1 MNTYKIT
8 ANTEKEDSSDKET
21 VRLLPM
27 AETHMGGAETE
38 YGKQSREMIISSSE
52 TKKCRAAVLM
62 NPDRLRKRKSV
73 SLGYGIA
80 AAGLAGALLVVNTA
94 GTVSASQRSR
104 AEEPFLS
111 GRQDQAGID
120 KSWWG
125 KDSKSDTDQESTDRD
140 IEALNRP
147 VSYWDEEEIL
157 NRWNLDP
164 DDFPS
169 DQEEE
174 APDIPDEYIPYFQE
188 VVSDAT
194 AWYSGATPPVV
205 DLSKYSP
212 RADAIRQEAA
222 NRAEKS
228 VQDKTGRI
236 LDMSK
241 SVISSAGSTRGQN
254 LVSALQDGIYSR
266 DVSAGTLVFGGI
278 GQKKEDGPDSIL
290 TLGKTGD
297 DRTNGP
303 SSVTWFLQGRD
314 ETPGQTAE
322 GSGEN
327 SDRTKE
333 VTEIT
338 NSPAARESAGKEL
351 LPVKDELPGK
361 EEPAGQNM
369 PVVSPAFH
377 YLLTPPF
384 VYNMDPGAYLSEGA
398 DPLPLPPGVYP
409 YVKPY
414 KAAGKEPDDAEQIL
428 SDDHGSDSFNDD
440 YEEAFA
446 DDSDSET
453 NENNDSDRRKLTAA
467 DQRIPFRDY
476 KCADGNST
484 FFSEGR
490 KTIFIGDSRTVGME
504 MFCGGVPE
512 EYWSAKNSMG
522 YSWMVSTGIPNVEHL
537 IDQNSDVVILMGVND
552 LGNVYNYID
561 YINMKAAEW
570 KKLGARTF
578 FVSVTPVDDS
588 RSPNAKNSR
597 IEYFNSYAQENL
609 QDVYYIDAY
618 SRIRHSFGSPDGI
631 HFDGATY
638 REIYRI
644 IEFSLY
650 RGWYE
655 QNGLWFYF
663 DCGKPLT
670 GWQYLDGQWQY
681 LDGYGV
687 RWVKDGRVGDMS
699 YIPLP
704 DFTLSGEEI
713 IGLSF

>member
-8 ANTEKEDSSDKET
+8 ANTAKEDSSDKET

-27 AETHMGGAETE
+27 AETRMGSAETE
-38 YGKQSREMIISSSE
+38 YEKQSREMPIRCSE

-62 NPDRLRKRKSV
+62 NPDGLPKRKSV
-73 SLGYGIA
+73 CRGYGIA

-94 GTVSASQRSR
+94 GTVSASQGPRT
-104 AEEPFLS
+104 EEPFLS
-111 GRQDQAGID
+111 GRQDQVRID

-125 KDSKSDTDQESTDRD
+125 KDSKSDTDQEGTDLD
-140 IEALNRP
+140 IEALNKP

-157 NRWNLDP
+157 NRWDLDP

-169 DQEEE
+169 EQEEQ

-188 VVSDAT
+188 VVSDAI
-194 AWYSGATPPVV
+194 AWYSGDTPPVGN
-205 DLSKYSP
+205 LSKYSP

-222 NRAEKS
+222 HRAEKS
-228 VQDKTGRI
+228 VQDKADRI
-236 LDMSK
+236 LEMSK
-241 SVISSAGSTRGQN
+241 SVISSAGSTRGGN

-278 GQKKEDGPDSIL
+278 SQKKEDSPDSIL
-290 TLGKTGD
+290 MLGKTEN

-314 ETPGQTAE
+314 ETPGQTAAD
-322 GSGEN
+322 SGEN
-327 SDRTKE
+327 SDKTDE
-333 VTEIT
+333 AAELS
-338 NSPAARESAGKEL
+338 NSQAVRESAGKE
-351 LPVKDELPGK
+351 ES
-361 EEPAGQNM
+361 AGQNM
-369 PVVSPAFH
+369 PVVSPTFH

-384 VYNMDPGAYLSEGA
+384 AYDMDPGVHLSQGP
-398 DPLPLPPGVYP
+398 DTLPLPPGVYP
-409 YVKPY
+409 YMKPY
-414 KAAGKEPDDAEQIL
+414 KAAEKE
-428 SDDHGSDSFNDD
+428 SDDEEEIPADDSGSDSCGDD
-440 YEEAFA
+440 FEETIA
-446 DDSDSET
+446 DVPDSET
-453 NENNDSDRRKLTAA
+453 NENTDRARRKLTVA
-467 DQRIPFRDY
+467 DNGIPFRDY
-476 KCADGNST
+476 KGSGGNSNA
-484 FFSEGR
+484 FYGGR

-504 MFCGGVPE
+504 MFCGGMPE

-561 YINMKAAEW
+561 HINMKAAEW

-597 IEYFNSYAQENL
+597 IENFNAYAQENL

-650 RGWYE
+650 KGWYE

-687 RWVKDGRVGDMS
+687 RWVKDGRVGDMC
-699 YIPLP
+699 YVPLP